1 MGIRDFDI
9 AVATEDGRFVSEKQ
23 ERIAAM
29 IRDFDENLQLVWI
42 PPEHRHENDT
52 APPFAIVCTPRDR
65 EPYIVFTIKEDELDE
80 RVIARLINGDNTK
93 NDPLAWAQAQEDAD
107 EAYRLKKAMDKAE
120 ERMDFVKT
128 VVGSNKHS
136 FRHNGKI
143 IPT

>member
-1 MGIRDFDI
+1 MGIRDLE
-9 AVATEDGRFVSEKQ
+9 VHVVTEDGHFVSERH

-29 IRDFDENLQLVWI
+29 IKDFDEELELAWV
-42 PPEHRHENDT
+42 PPEHRAANDNT
-52 APPFAIVCTPRDR
+52 PPFAVICRPRDKQ
-65 EPYIVFTIKEDELDE
+65 PYIVFTIKEDELDE
-80 RVIARLINGDNTK
+80 RVIARLINGDNTH

-107 EAYRLKKAMDKAE
+107 EAYRLKQQMDAAE